1 MAVKRTGQPSF
12 VEALMPKGA
21 GANAALDRLAGL
33 VKWYRFEKLIGHLRD
48 EGSPGRPGYPVLV
61 LFRAVLL
68 QSLYGLSERELE
80 EALGDRLS
88 FKRFVGLSLEDATP
102 DHTVLNRFRNQLVEQ
117 GLLEKLFGEL
127 DRQLENAGVI
137 LKRGTMLDATL
148 IQAVSAPPKAD
159 RPSNDPD
166 ARFAKRQGKSGST
179 FGYKAHVG
187 VDEGSGL
194 IRAVLTTPANIN
206 DTTPADALIRGDEA
220 VVWADAAY
228 DTHARTGPAEGG
240 RQEAPHRSSAQQT
253 SPGTAA
259 QAQTLQPPH
268 RAPTSPGRNHLRYS
282 QTPHAADLH
291 PLRRSDQG
299 DRASPAR
306 LDRLQHEAV
315 GHDRRVSCPLRATT
329 TDLGRQLPG
338 PGHSLLTSS
347 ASRADN
353 ATGPLWERVA
363 RRAAAR
369 RVRGS
374 PSASPTL
381 IECAEATPHPALR
394 ATFSRKGRREEVRVA
409 RTLN

>member
-33 VKWYRFEKLIGHLRD
+33 VKWYRFEKLIGQLRD
-48 EGSPGRPGYPVLV
+48 EGGPGRPGYPVLV

-148 IQAVSAPPKAD
+148 IQAVSAPPKED

-194 IRAVLTTPANIN
+194 IRAVLTTPANVN

-228 DTHARTGPAEGG
+228 DTHARRARLKAEGKKP
-240 RQEAPHRSSAQQT
+240 RIARRPNRHHPELPPRLKRYNLLIARRRAQVET
-253 SPGTAA
+253 TFA
-259 QAQTLQPPH
+259 TLK
-268 RAPTSPGRNHLRYS
+268 RRMRLTCIRY
-282 QTPHAADLH
+282 
-291 PLRRSDQG
+291 
-299 DRASPAR
+299 
-306 LDRLQHEAV
+306 V
-315 GHDRRVSCPLRATT
+315 GLIK
-329 TDLGRQLPG
+329 
-338 PGHSLLTSS
+338 
-347 ASRADN
+347 
-353 ATGPLWERVA
+353 ATGQVLLA
-363 RRAAAR
+363 SIAFNMRRWATIAA
-369 RVRGS
+369 
-374 PSASPTL
+374 
-381 IECAEATPHPALR
+381 
-394 ATFSRKGRREEVRVA
+394 
-409 RTLN
+409 